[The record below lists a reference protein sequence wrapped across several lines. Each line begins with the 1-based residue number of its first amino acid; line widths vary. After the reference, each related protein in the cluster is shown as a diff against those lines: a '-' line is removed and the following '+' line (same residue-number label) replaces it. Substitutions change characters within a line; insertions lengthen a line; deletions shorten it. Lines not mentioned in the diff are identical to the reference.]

1 MSGTKAGSELPGAPR
16 LPNRTGARVGPNG
29 TERKSTMTTPTTI
42 NVSTQRA
49 TFAALLAALV
59 TGINTVLPG
68 VDPFDVDGVTVT
80 RANLLA
86 RIQAALDAIT
96 AVKAARTALQQAVA
110 TQVAALADARG
121 LRSAVKTTAQAKL
134 GKKNPALQKLGFT
147 PTRTPVTPVA
157 TKAEAQVKK
166 AATRKA
172 KAPAPIPA
180 VAAPAAP
187 TTTKS

>member
-121 LRSAVKTTAQAKL
+121 Q
-134 GKKNPALQKLGFT
+134 KNPALQKLGFT

>member
-1 MSGTKAGSELPGAPR
+1 MSS
-16 LPNRTGARVGPNG
+16 
-29 TERKSTMTTPTTI
+29 PTTI

-49 TFAALLAALV
+49 TFAALLAALLA
-59 TGINTVLPG
+59 GINTELPG

-147 PTRTPVTPVA
+147 PSRTPVTTVA

>member
-1 MSGTKAGSELPGAPR
+1 MAT
-16 LPNRTGARVGPNG
+16 PNTV
-29 TERKSTMTTPTTI
+29 
-42 NVSTQRA
+42 NVTTQRA

-59 TGINTVLPG
+59 TGINTELPG

-80 RANLLA
+80 RADLLA

-96 AVKAARTALQQAVA
+96 AVRAARTALQSAVA
-110 TQVAALADARG
+110 TQVAALLDARA

-147 PTRTPVTPVA
+147 PSRTPVTPVA
-157 TKAEAQVKK
+157 TKAQAQVKK

-172 KAPAPIPA
+172 KEPAPTP
-180 VAAPAAP
+180 VATAPAA
-187 TTTKS
+187 TTTPKS